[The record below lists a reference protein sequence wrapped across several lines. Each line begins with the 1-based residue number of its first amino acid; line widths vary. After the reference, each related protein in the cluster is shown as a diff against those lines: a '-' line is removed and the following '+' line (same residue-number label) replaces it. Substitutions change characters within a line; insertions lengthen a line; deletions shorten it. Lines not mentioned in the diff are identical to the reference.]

1 MTKQTQQNLMLASRT
16 AWLDCSKSCVHLSSV
31 VGRLHDAV
39 LRRHQIDVTLLTEAL
54 ETGAANIR
62 RMAKEQK
69 KLEEAHAEAMRD
81 SLE

>member
-1 MTKQTQQNLMLASRT
+1 MTKQTQQNLMLAART
-16 AWLDCSKSCVHLSSV
+16 AWLDCSKSCVDLGSV

-54 ETGAANIR
+54 E
-62 RMAKEQK
+62 QK